1 MIHPRSPPRIHH
13 CSQIPFAYALL
24 VVNSAAPML
33 HIIMIQ
39 FFQANLEI
47 CIFCKVS
54 GPGCCSA
61 IELDWRG
68 AARRGVVHRP
78 ACLSQTQATPNYL
91 PWKQLNIHKV
101 SGVPK
106 YNNSIWHLQR
116 FIKISITLKI
126 APTTHNWNNKK
137 VYVNSLTENKLGCR
151 HEPRV
156 ALNNTNTTLLSQD
169 QCSMYY
175 LHRVFLQVII

>member
-13 CSQIPFAYALL
+13 CSQIPFDYALL

-137 VYVNSLTENKLGCR
+137 KCTWIPSLKTSWGVGMNLEWRWITPTLPCYHKISVRCTTCIGYSCR
-151 HEPRV
+151 W
-156 ALNNTNTTLLSQD
+156 
-169 QCSMYY
+169 
-175 LHRVFLQVII
+175 